1 MHVTA
6 NGTLYDVYVKND
18 YFCKRSQD
26 SKEHTT
32 VDLEL
37 DRYINKVQA
46 SIPELKDA
54 SAVSV
59 HILPE
64 SSADKS
70 SGSTEDVSDDI
81 IGVVSCSYHYE
92 ADEEGSTATNIH
104 TDGQYNKS
112 SIKNLLDKLK
122 FVYRDDT
129 SLSGALNTYS
139 TTKYKVRD
147 MGNGYQ
153 EFTADIPDSDP
164 FHGEISNLND
174 MLSSDG
180 SANAK
185 DPMTLLLERLM
196 ESLKQENEKSFLDPS
211 SASNKRLAYVF
222 SELQKDK
229 QQGNV

>member
-1 MHVTA
+1 MHISKSGIIY
-6 NGTLYDVYVKND
+6 NVYVKND
-18 YFCKRSQD
+18 YFYKKSNNAKTN
-26 SKEHTT
+26 S
-32 VDLEL
+32 EL
-37 DRYINKVQA
+37 DPSIDEYMNKIKA
-46 SIPELKDA
+46 DIPELKNLPIGD
-54 SAVSV
+54 VSV

-64 SSADKS
+64 SSNDKT
-70 SGSTEDVSDDI
+70 SGNTEEVSDDI
-81 IGVVSCSYHYE
+81 IGIISYNYHYE
-92 ADEEGSTATNIH
+92 ADEEGSYGEHINSHGT
-104 TDGQYNKS
+104 GQYNKT

-122 FVYRDDT
+122 FVYKDDAY
-129 SLSGALNTYS
+129 LSDALNTYS
-139 TTKYKVRD
+139 TAKYKVRD

-229 QQGNV
+229 